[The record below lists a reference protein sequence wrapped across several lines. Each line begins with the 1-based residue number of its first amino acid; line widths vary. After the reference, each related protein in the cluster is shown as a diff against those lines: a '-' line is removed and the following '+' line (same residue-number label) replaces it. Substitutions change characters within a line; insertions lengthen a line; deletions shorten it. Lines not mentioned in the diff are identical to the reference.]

1 MIYLDNAATTFPK
14 PKTVYN
20 TVNFAMQ
27 NYVANPG
34 RSGYKLSIEAA
45 IEIYNCRKAIS
56 ELFNAGGPENV
67 MFTLNCTYA
76 SNMVL
81 KGLLQPGDHVVM
93 SSLEHNAVVRPLK
106 DLEARGVHLTVAKVH
121 PENDEETLNEF
132 RKALNERT
140 KLIVCMH
147 ASNVFG
153 VKLPVS
159 RIAAMGH
166 QYGIPIMVDG
176 AQSAGLLNI
185 DVTGDKIDYLCL
197 AGHKGLY
204 GPMGTGVLVTSQGE
218 RLRTIIQGGTGI
230 NSISY
235 NQPELPPEKFESGTP
250 NMIGIA
256 GLHAGVNFVRQ
267 VGVKAIFNHEFQ
279 LIEWLYD
286 ELKLLDKIELY
297 TNRPNKDFY
306 VPLLSFN
313 VKNKSSEF
321 VASMLN
327 KNGIYVRAGL
337 HCAPF
342 AHEAFGTLEQGTVRV
357 CPSFFT
363 RSEEMRRFIFTI
375 KKIISEE

>member
-14 PKTVYN
+14 PRAVYN
-20 TVNFAMQ
+20 SVSLAMKR
-27 NYVANPG
+27 YIANPG
-34 RSGYKLSIEAA
+34 RSGHKLSIDAA
-45 IEIYNCRKAIS
+45 IEIYNCRKSIS
-56 ELFNAGGPENV
+56 NLFNAGGPENV
-67 MFTLNCTYA
+67 MFTLNCTHA

-81 KGLLQPGDHVVM
+81 KGLLKPGDHVVM

-106 DLEARGVHLTVAKVH
+106 DLESKGVSLTVANVY
-121 PENDEETLNEF
+121 PSDNEQTLSSF
-132 RKALNERT
+132 REAINERT

-153 VKLPVS
+153 LKMPIS

-166 QYGIPIMVDG
+166 QYNIPIMVDA
-176 AQSAGLLNI
+176 AQSAGLAHI
-185 DVTGDKIDYLCL
+185 DVIEDKIDYLCL

-204 GPMGTGVLVTSQGE
+204 GPMGTGILVTRNGDN
-218 RLRTIIQGGTGI
+218 LKTIIQGGTGI

-267 VGVKAIFNHEFQ
+267 VGEEEISAHEFK
-279 LIEWLYD
+279 LIEWLYED
-286 ELKLLDKIELY
+286 LKSMKNVILY
-297 TNRPNKDFY
+297 TNRPNKEYF

-321 VASMLN
+321 IASLLN

-342 AHEAFGTLEQGTVRV
+342 AHKFFETLDQGTVRV

-363 RSEEMRRFIFTI
+363 RPEEIKRFIFTI
-375 KKIISEE
+375 KKIILEE